1 MSTPRHVSV
10 PERRPTIRGVLR
22 KLEALADARVRE
34 AMPRFGVH
42 AEKPLGISMPQLHK
56 LVREIGTDHG
66 LAQRLWSSGFHEA
79 RILAAMVDDPAKV
92 TEKQMERWAR
102 DFDSWDVVDGSCCHL
117 FVFAAPAWK
126 KAVEWSRRKPE
137 YMRRAGFALMAYLAV
152 HDKQAPDARY
162 ARLLPIIR
170 RHASDERNFVK
181 KAVNWALR
189 QIGKRNA
196 SLNRLAI
203 RTARQIWASDS
214 RAARWAAADAL
225 RELTNPAV
233 RRRLRAQGRT

>member
-1 MSTPRHVSV
+1 MRGARKITVRAVLKKL
-10 PERRPTIRGVLR
+10 GVLGDP
-22 KLEALADARVRE
+22 AVRA
-34 AMPRFGVH
+34 AMVRFGVH
-42 AEKPLGISMPQLHK
+42 AKKALGISMPQLHRLAK
-56 LVREIGTDHG
+56 EIGTDHG
-66 LAQRLWSSGFHEA
+66 LAQQLWSSGLHEA

-102 DFDSWDVVDGSCCHL
+102 EFDSWDVVDGSCCHL

-137 YMRRAGFALMAYLAV
+137 YTKRAGFALMAYLAV
-152 HDKQAPDARY
+152 HDKQASDARY

-196 SLNRLAI
+196 PLNRLAI
-203 RTARQIWASDS
+203 VTARQIRASDS
-214 RAARWAAADAL
+214 RAARWVAADAL
-225 RELTNPAV
+225 RELTSPAV